1 MPTTT
6 RSSVLVRRLAR
17 LMAGLVVCGLGLSM
31 MIAADLGLGPWDV
44 LHQGLANITGAPIG
58 VMVIAVGFTVLLL
71 WIPLRERPGF
81 GTIANVVVIGVVI
94 DLTLLTVDTPDA
106 VLLRTLMMLS
116 GPVLFAIGSG
126 LYLGVRMGPGP
137 RDGLMT
143 GLAKRGLPVGL
154 VRAALEISVLVL
166 GWVLGGTVGVGTIW
180 FALGIGPMVHW
191 VLPRLAMRQVDDI
204 EPGVR
209 SAR

>member
-1 MPTTT
+1 MPIAT
-6 RSSVLVRRLAR
+6 RSTVLVPRLTR
-17 LMAGLVVCGLGLSM
+17 LFTGLVICGLGLSM

-44 LHQGLANITGAPIG
+44 LHQGLARITGAPIG

-94 DLTLLTVDTPDA
+94 DLTLVVVHTPDSL
-106 VLLRTLMMLS
+106 VLRTIMMLS

-126 LYLGVRMGPGP
+126 FYLGVRMGPGP
-137 RDGLMT
+137 RDGVMT
-143 GLAKRGLPVGL
+143 GLAKRGMPVGL

-166 GWVLGGTVGVGTIW
+166 GWALGGTVGLGTIW

-191 VLPRLAMRQVDDI
+191 SLPRLAMRSLDDI